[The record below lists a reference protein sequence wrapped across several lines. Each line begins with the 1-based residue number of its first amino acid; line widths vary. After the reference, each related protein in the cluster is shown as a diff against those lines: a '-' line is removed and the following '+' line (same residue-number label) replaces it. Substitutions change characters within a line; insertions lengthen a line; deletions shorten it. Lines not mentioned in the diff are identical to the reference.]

1 MKNNKKGFTLVELLV
16 VIAILAILAT
26 VAVVGYMSFIDR
38 ANQSVDQQ
46 LVEQMNITLQADEVL
61 NGKPATVVD
70 AKNILVA
77 NRLDDFTPIDARNVF
92 YWVGTENRVILWSK
106 DEADGT
112 TGRVTYPEDYVEKF
126 ADYTEPSS
134 DWADLSLD
142 YISGVNYFE
151 VGVSEGETLK
161 DALINTIKSAPDGA
175 IIKLPADSVAQ
186 MAQGGLYWLGES
198 LKVSGIGKRI
208 TIDLN
213 GNTIE
218 SSGTNARFTR
228 TEDGSGWQTDAD
240 GDYVMNILTVP
251 TNGELV
257 LTNGAI
263 NIEHGEQAALASLIV
278 DSGGKL
284 VLRNIQMDTTTAG
297 VMPAGD
303 ASEVVIENSTI
314 NALNYAL
321 GTNRME
327 SNNIRIVIGNSTLS
341 STYATAVLINTPS
354 YTTIYDSTITGVVH
368 GIALRTGHLTITDST
383 IVTTD
388 TEPGIYSYKNFA
400 PGYNFSGWWK
410 DGNTMPGGTLVVG
423 DYATANN
430 DGPFS
435 YSGDVSVEMTNVKL
449 QSADP
454 NAVPT
459 ILLAA
464 SDPAKKVSVVYD
476 ASSNITN
483 AIVYGSNW
491 ESDEVVDFNHL
502 GTITVNGESKTLN

>member
-1 MKNNKKGFTLVELLV
+1 
-16 VIAILAILAT
+16 
-26 VAVVGYMSFIDR
+26 MSFIDR

-263 NIEHGEQAALASLIV
+263 NIEHGEQPALASLIV

-327 SNNIRIVIGNSTLS
+327 SNNIRIVIGNSTL
-341 STYATAVLINTPS
+341 
-354 YTTIYDSTITGVVH
+354 
-368 GIALRTGHLTITDST
+368 
-383 IVTTD
+383 
-388 TEPGIYSYKNFA
+388 
-400 PGYNFSGWWK
+400 
-410 DGNTMPGGTLVVG
+410 
-423 DYATANN
+423 
-430 DGPFS
+430 
-435 YSGDVSVEMTNVKL
+435 
-449 QSADP
+449 
-454 NAVPT
+454 
-459 ILLAA
+459 
-464 SDPAKKVSVVYD
+464 
-476 ASSNITN
+476 
-483 AIVYGSNW
+483 
-491 ESDEVVDFNHL
+491 
-502 GTITVNGESKTLN
+502 